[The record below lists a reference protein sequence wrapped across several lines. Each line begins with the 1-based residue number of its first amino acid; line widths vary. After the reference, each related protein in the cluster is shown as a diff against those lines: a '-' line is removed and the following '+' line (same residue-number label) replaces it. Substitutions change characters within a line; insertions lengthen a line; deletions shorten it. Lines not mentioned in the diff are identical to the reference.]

1 MSNFQY
7 KFFLKNF
14 AINNSSNNKKRVL
27 LKKYIYICIFKTIDQ
42 IQILSSK
49 TPFSINLLYQF
60 WLERKHR
67 GIGHSSMNV
76 QRLSAK

>member
-27 LKKYIYICIFKTIDQ
+27 LKKYIYIYVYLKPLIK
-42 IQILSSK
+42 SK
-49 TPFSINLLYQF
+49 YYLQKLLFLLIYYINF
-60 WLERKHR
+60 GWNE
-67 GIGHSSMNV
+67 STEV
-76 QRLSAK
+76 